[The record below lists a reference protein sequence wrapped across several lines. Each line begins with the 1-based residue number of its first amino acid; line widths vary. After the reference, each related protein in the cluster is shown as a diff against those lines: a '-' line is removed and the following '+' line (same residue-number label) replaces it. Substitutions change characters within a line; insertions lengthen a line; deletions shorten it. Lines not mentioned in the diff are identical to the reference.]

1 MYTYKC
7 NFENR
12 YRSRY
17 RYRYRYKTDNRDT
30 YENRY
35 TYEQMCICLFN
46 AYDLEMVT
54 MTLGA

>member
-12 YRSRY
+12 YRS